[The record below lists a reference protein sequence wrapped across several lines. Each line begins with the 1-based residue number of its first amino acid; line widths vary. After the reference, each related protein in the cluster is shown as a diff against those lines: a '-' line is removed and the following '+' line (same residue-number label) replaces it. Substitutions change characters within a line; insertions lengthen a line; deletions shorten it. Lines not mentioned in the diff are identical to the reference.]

1 MKKQTVVVSAGECRG
16 VLCAMPKDNLLVLA
30 RVNKVSIRGS
40 KSAVIDR
47 IAAKGVRF
55 KVDFQTL

>member
-16 VLCAMPKDNLLVLA
+16 VLNAMTKDNLLALA
-30 RVNKVSIRGS
+30 REAGVTVRGA

-47 IAAKGVRF
+47 IATKGVRF
-55 KVDFQTL
+55 KVDFQTM